1 MDRRKSR
8 DAHVPISAVK
18 FAGSSVEP
26 RGGLQPVNDF
36 LDVRILG
43 AARSRPTKPCTG
55 RNASVP
61 TPGVASL
68 N

>member
-8 DAHVPISAVK
+8 DAHMPISVIK
-18 FAGSSVEP
+18 FASSSVEKT
-26 RGGLQPVNDF
+26 GGLQPVNDF

-43 AARSRPTKPCTG
+43 TARSRPTKPCTS
-55 RNASVP
+55 RNAGGP
-61 TPGVASL
+61 TPGVASM